1 MNRFRSGMIPLFAL
15 MALVGCNSEPTDSIR
30 GDISEL
36 VASPTQLFIEL
47 GGTKTVEVGAVDEQG
62 NPLDLAYE
70 VTSTGAGIT
79 VRRDSSFLP
88 IFVDDTTLR
97 APATGPR
104 FRFIVQGTGYASTSF
119 TVSAGGEEIVVPV
132 QVVPQAGIAATFDNP
147 TPALGDTITITAA
160 PGTSF
165 TQTAALEI
173 PGGTLQPIIIDRSED
188 GNSIRFLA
196 PPNVNGPITITE
208 VTSVSAPGLIF
219 SPATQTALQTP
230 LIDTVDVV
238 YSTTSAALGDLVTVT
253 IPEPL
258 IKVGAPDTTIP
269 FQIQFENELTGP
281 AAGAANETPSADSS
295 SFTFEAPANVAGA
308 ATVVNFVFPGGYQ
321 IALPTRPTFTSTTTF
336 ESTID
341 ATFSDNEPDILQVIT
356 LTAPAGFF
364 FSADTLSV
372 TIGGQPALIQSVAP
386 DGSSVDL
393 IPIPGSAGSAEIAGV
408 SPTGLPQFIYTMNTI
423 DGVTVPG
430 ITPLEGT
437 ESLATAPELTVPTVG
452 NSFVLN
458 DAGAFAGDP
467 TDCCFG
473 FHPRFY
479 KIVLAAPT
487 TLTFT
492 IDWFQG
498 QDLGVYITEAD
509 GTTLIDAGDSAGEGP
524 DGHPESVTIP
534 LVAGTYYV
542 AAVNFSASNPS
553 FFQLTISNP

>member
-1 MNRFRSGMIPLFAL
+1 
-15 MALVGCNSEPTDSIR
+15 
-30 GDISEL
+30 
-36 VASPTQLFIEL
+36 
-47 GGTKTVEVGAVDEQG
+47 
-62 NPLDLAYE
+62 
-70 VTSTGAGIT
+70 
-79 VRRDSSFLP
+79 
-88 IFVDDTTLR
+88 LR

-104 FRFIVQGTGYASTSF
+104 FRFIVEGTGYASTSF
-119 TVSAGGEEIVVPV
+119 TVSAGGEDIVVPV

-147 TPALGDTITITAA
+147 TPALGDTITLTAA

-173 PGGTLQPIIIDRSED
+173 PGGTLQPLIIDRSAD
-188 GNSIRFLA
+188 GQSIRFMA

-208 VTSVSAPGLIF
+208 VTSVSAPDVVF

-238 YSTTSAALGDLVTVT
+238 YSTGTPALGDLVTAT
-253 IPEPL
+253 IQEPL
-258 IKVGAPDTTIP
+258 IKVTSPLE
-269 FQIQFENELTGP
+269 IQFEGELVGP
-281 AAGAANETPSADSS
+281 AGGAANETPSVDSS
-295 SFTFEAPANVAGA
+295 SFTFEAPANVNGP
-308 ATVVNFVFPGGYQ
+308 ATVVNFVFPGGYE
-321 IALPTRPTFTSTTTF
+321 IALPTRTGIASQT
-336 ESTID
+336 TID
-341 ATFSDNEPDILQVIT
+341 PNLAATFSDNEPDILQEIT
-356 LTAPAGFF
+356 ITAPAGFF

-386 DGSSVDL
+386 DGSSVDV
-393 IPIPGSAGSAEIAGV
+393 IPIPGSVGSAEIAGV

-423 DGVTVPG
+423 DGVTVPA

-437 ESLATAPELTVPTVG
+437 ESPATAPELTVPTVG
-452 NSFVLN
+452 NSLVLN

-498 QDLGVYITEAD
+498 QDLGVYITEED

-524 DGHPESVTIP
+524 TGHPESVTIP
-534 LVAGTYYV
+534 LAAGTYYV
-542 AAVNFSASNPS
+542 AAVNFSASTPS